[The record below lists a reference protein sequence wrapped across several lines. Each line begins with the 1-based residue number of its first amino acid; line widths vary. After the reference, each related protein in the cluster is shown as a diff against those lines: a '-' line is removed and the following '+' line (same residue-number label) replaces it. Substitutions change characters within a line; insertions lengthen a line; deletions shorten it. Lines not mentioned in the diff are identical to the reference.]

1 MPSTS
6 DHDPGDHMVSK
17 TEFVTRLANNS
28 AFMEPVARGLFFDLD
43 MDKNGQLEARDTQL
57 YFDKIDQNGMSCLTA
72 LCSTGTVR
80 HHLQISA
87 PLKRYVLPYSL
98 CSTRTVRHHLQN
110 SAPLKRYVL
119 TYSALFYQNGTSC
132 LTALCSTGTVRPD
145 LQRSVLPERS
155 VITYRTLL
163 H

>member
-1 MPSTS
+1 MTHYVLSTS
-6 DHDPGDHMVSK
+6 DHDPGDHRVSK

-57 YFDKIDQNGMSCLTA
+57 YFDKIDQNGMSA
-72 LCSTGTVR
+72 
-80 HHLQISA
+80 
-87 PLKRYVLPYSL
+87 
-98 CSTRTVRHHLQN
+98 
-110 SAPLKRYVL
+110 
-119 TYSALFYQNGTSC
+119 
-132 LTALCSTGTVRPD
+132 